1 MAVQRS
7 GDAVLLFEY
16 DVQTGR
22 WTWSHGLRELH
33 GLSPHDE
40 PTTDVMLERMLE
52 DDRVTTFERFHEHLR
67 TPGPYSCIYR
77 MRDPAGRL
85 HSLRYVGY
93 SEPGGDE
100 VKRLYG
106 FVIDIT
112 GMLRDNAAQAVAG
125 VLEHR
130 AEIEQAK
137 GALMLT
143 FSIDDEAAF
152 ELLRSYSS
160 RTNTKLAVV
169 AQHIVQGLH
178 DPGIPS
184 ADPVRRLLD
193 LLDDLQHPAAAKA
206 AGNGSELPT

>member
-1 MAVQRS
+1 MSVQRS
-7 GDAVLLFEY
+7 EDAVLLFEY
-16 DVQTGR
+16 DAQTCR
-22 WTWSHGLRELH
+22 WTWSEGLRELH
-33 GLSPHDE
+33 GLSSHDE
-40 PTTDVMLERMLE
+40 PTTDIMLERMLE
-52 DDRVTTFERFHEHLR
+52 EDRVSTFERFQEHLR
-67 TPGPYSCIYR
+67 TPGPYSCVYR

-100 VKRLYG
+100 IKRLYG

-112 GMLRDNAAQAVAG
+112 SMLHDNATRAVAG
-125 VLEHR
+125 ALEHR

-143 FSIDDEAAF
+143 FNIDDQAAF

-169 AQHIVQGLH
+169 AQRITYGLH
-178 DPGIPS
+178 DPRHLG
-184 ADPVRRLLD
+184 ADPVRKLLD
-193 LLDDLQHPAAAKA
+193 
-206 AGNGSELPT
+206 